1 MATAFEARSDVKS
14 APKNREE
21 RQKQTQD
28 NAENDAGN
36 DGKIKRGMFALDP
49 DIAGQSA
56 QPLWG
61 ETAPH
66 HQTYERRDHAN
77 DHNEFPQFAHI

>member
-1 MATAFEARSDVKS
+1 MATAFETRCDVKS
-14 APKNREE
+14 APENREK

-36 DGKIKRGMFALDP
+36 DRKIERGMFALDP

-56 QPLWG
+56 QPFWR

-66 HQTYERRDHAN
+66 HQTYEGHDHAN
-77 DHNEFPQFAHI
+77 DHNEFAQFAHI